1 LVHITKSQIE
11 SKEWRGEF
19 KRGDT
24 YRALSAMTCPDCGRK
39 TNLFIIAGYPSLGA
53 KPVCP
58 GAKAHPELHEKI
70 ERKRWQIGLNG
81 RYGSTYLPESVIA
94 ELRSEIARDQ
104 QAFRGVKDDVV
115 FE

>member
-24 YRALSAMTCPDCGRK
+24 YRALSPVICPDCGCK
-39 TNLFIIAGYPSLGA
+39 TNLFVIAGYPSLGA

-58 GAKAHPELHEKI
+58 GAKAYPELHEKI
-70 ERKRWQIGLNG
+70 EQKRWQIEFNG
-81 RYGSTYLPESVIA
+81 EDEYAYLPESIIA
-94 ELRSEIARDQ
+94 ELRKEIARDK
-104 QAFRGVKDDVV
+104 QAFRDVRDDVV